1 MTQFSMWVGSHK
13 WICIWDVRVS
23 EHFPISSHFLT
34 WWRKWGG
41 GLGEM
46 GVRWGEGGGSRRAH
60 LGPWWWKMNPI
71 SKHSAAHV
79 CPDSRSGLKAARWL
93 VSFSST
99 QPITQAYVSA
109 TEPKGDGNSA
119 LGSLNPTPAPHIF
132 PPLSSTLESL
142 IPAMPKGAKS
152 EC

>member
-1 MTQFSMWVGSHK
+1 MNLYLGCK
-13 WICIWDVRVS
+13 
-23 EHFPISSHFLT
+23 
-34 WWRKWGG
+34 
-41 GLGEM
+41 GLGALPYFLAFPDLVEEVGWGLVGNRGEVTW
-46 GVRWGEGGGSRRAH
+46 GVGGGGSRRVH

-71 SKHSAAHV
+71 SKHCAVHV
-79 CPDSRSGLKAARWL
+79 RPDRRSGLKAARWL

-99 QPITQAYVSA
+99 QPVTQAYVSA

-119 LGSLNPTPAPHIF
+119 WGSLNPTPAPHIF
-132 PPLSSTLESL
+132 PPLSSTFESL